1 MFTPSLPARLFHPD
15 ELLCLPLFKPMKDL
29 AGRSLTAF
37 LWGAGG
43 SIVKII
49 LQFAAQVVLARLL
62 GPTEYGLFALGV
74 IVVGLS
80 TFFSDM
86 GLAYGLIQKKSVDVN
101 DIRFVW
107 TWQCLL
113 GISVS
118 GIVFYSAGSLANL
131 FAKPEAEFIFKSLSL
146 VVLINAVTSLSTNLL
161 KKSLNFKTLQV
172 SELSSYFLGF
182 GCVGIP
188 LAIAGYGGASLVAA
202 WLVQS
207 ASNFIILYLHVRHP
221 LNFKFWTTDGGYM
234 LRYGA
239 TALGTYL
246 INWVLNSADK
256 ILVARIFPSHT
267 VGLYTTAFN
276 LVNAPSSAIYGN
288 LQSIVFSACARL
300 QDNHEALR
308 EVFLRL
314 LTIITLVAFPL
325 FILIGVGSDFVIATV
340 YGAKWLDAAPLLAPF
355 ALVMPFWL
363 IWGISTPILWNS
375 GYTKLEF
382 RLQIP
387 MVFLWLAVLFVVT
400 GSPPQIVATV
410 AASFFALRCTVMV
423 IAVVK
428 ILKISLR
435 SFLNAIFGGILLSLV
450 VAFVSVSLMPSIGAL
465 SVGAPV
471 QFLLLLSAGG
481 IAYFLSMCLLVPV
494 LVDERMAAY
503 IMMGQKKLP
512 HWTKPI
518 VRYLLGNQK

>member
-1 MFTPSLPARLFHPD
+1 
-15 ELLCLPLFKPMKDL
+15 MKDL

-62 GPTEYGLFALGV
+62 GPAEYGLFALGV
-74 IVVGLS
+74 IIVGLS

-101 DIRFVW
+101 DMRFVW
-107 TWQCLL
+107 TWQCIL

-131 FAKPEAEFIFKSLSL
+131 FAKPEAEFIFQSLSL
-146 VVLINAVTSLSTNLL
+146 VILINAVTSLSTNLL
-161 KKSLNFKTLQV
+161 KKSLNFKVLQV

-188 LAIAGYGGASLVAA
+188 LAIAGYGGTSLVAA

-207 ASNFIILYLHVRHP
+207 ASNFIILYLQVRHP
-221 LNFKFWTTDGGYM
+221 LTFKFWTTDAGHM

-246 INWVLNSADK
+246 INWVLNGADK
-256 ILVARIFPSHT
+256 VLVGRIFSSYT

-276 LVNAPSSAIYGN
+276 FVNAPSSAIYGN

-314 LTIITLVAFPL
+314 LSLITLVTFPL
-325 FILIGVGSDFVIATV
+325 FILIAVGSEFLIVIV
-340 YGAKWLDAAPLLAPF
+340 YGVKWLGAAQMLTPF
-355 ALVMPFWL
+355 ALAMPFLL

-382 RLQIP
+382 RLQLP
-387 MVFLWLAVLFVVT
+387 MVFISLAALSAVMDSSPQVV
-400 GSPPQIVATV
+400 AAV
-410 AASFFALRCTVMV
+410 AASLFALRCLVMV
-423 IAVVK
+423 LAVVK
-428 ILKISLR
+428 ILKISPR
-435 SFLNAIFGGILLSLV
+435 SFLNAIFGGIVLSLV
-450 VAFVSVSLMPSIGAL
+450 VAFVSVSLTPSIEAL
-465 SVGAPV
+465 DVGVPV
-471 QFLLLLSAGG
+471 QLLLLLSAGG

-494 LVDERMAAY
+494 LVDERMAAF

>member
-1 MFTPSLPARLFHPD
+1 MPSLPARLFHSD
-15 ELLCLPLFKPMKDL
+15 EPTGLSSVKPMKDL

-49 LQFAAQVVLARLL
+49 LQFSAQVVLARLL
-62 GPTEYGLFALGV
+62 GPTEYGLFALRV

-80 TFFSDM
+80 TFVSDM

-101 DIRFVW
+101 DMRFVW
-107 TWQCLL
+107 TWQCVL

-118 GIVFYSAGSLANL
+118 GIIYYSAGSLANL
-131 FAKPEAEFIFKSLSL
+131 FTKPEAEFIFQSLSL

-161 KKSLNFKTLQV
+161 KKSLNYKVLQV

-207 ASNFIILYLHVRHP
+207 ASNFIILYSQVRHP
-221 LNFKFWTTDGGYM
+221 LTLKFWTIDGGHM

-239 TALGTYL
+239 TVLGTNL
-246 INWVLNSADK
+246 INWILSGADK
-256 ILVARIFPSHT
+256 ILVGRIFSSYT

-276 LVNAPSSAIYGN
+276 FVHAPSSAIYGN

-314 LTIITLVAFPL
+314 LSLITLVAFPL
-325 FILIGVGSDFVIATV
+325 FILVGVGSEFIIAIV
-340 YGAKWLDAAPLLAPF
+340 YGVKWLGAAQLLTPF
-355 ALVMPFWL
+355 ALAMPFLL
-363 IWGISTPILWNS
+363 IWCISTPVLWNS

-382 RLQIP
+382 WLQLP
-387 MVFLWLAVLFVVT
+387 MVFLWLAALSAVT
-400 GSPPQIVATV
+400 DSPPQVVATV
-410 AASFFALRCTVMV
+410 AASLFALRSVV
-423 IAVVK
+423 IVLAVVK
-428 ILKISLR
+428 ILKISPR
-435 SFLNAIFGGILLSLV
+435 SFLNAIFGGVVLSLI
-450 VAFVSVSLMPSIGAL
+450 VAFVSISLTPSIAAL
-465 SVGAPV
+465 NVGTPV
-471 QFLLLLSAGG
+471 QLLLLLSAAGT
-481 IAYFLSMCLLVPV
+481 AYFLSMCLLVPM

>member
-1 MFTPSLPARLFHPD
+1 
-15 ELLCLPLFKPMKDL
+15 MKDL

-43 SIVKII
+43 SVLKII

-74 IVVGLS
+74 IVVSFS

-86 GLAYGLIQKKSVDVN
+86 GLAYGLIQKKTVDVN

-107 TWQCLL
+107 TWQCML
-113 GISVS
+113 GLSVS

-131 FAKPEAEFIFKSLSL
+131 FAKPEAEFIFQSLSL
-146 VVLINAVTSLSTNLL
+146 VILINAVTSLSTNLL
-161 KKSLNFKTLQV
+161 KKSLNFKVLQV

-207 ASNFIILYLHVRHP
+207 TSNFIILYLQVRHP
-221 LNFKFWTTDGGYM
+221 LAFKFWTTDGGHM

-246 INWVLNSADK
+246 INWVLSGADK
-256 ILVARIFPSHT
+256 ILVGRIFSSYT

-276 LVNAPSSAIYGN
+276 FVNAPSSAIYGN

-314 LTIITLVAFPL
+314 LSLITLITFPL
-325 FILIGVGSDFVIATV
+325 FILIAVGSEFLIVIV
-340 YGAKWLDAAPLLAPF
+340 YGVKWLDAAQLLTPF
-355 ALVMPFWL
+355 ALAMPFLL

-382 RLQIP
+382 WLQLP
-387 MVFLWLAVLFVVT
+387 MVFLWLAVLSTVT
-400 GSPPQIVATV
+400 DSPPQIVATV
-410 AASFFALRCTVMV
+410 AASLFALRCIVMV
-423 IAVVK
+423 LAVVK
-428 ILKISLR
+428 ILKISPR
-435 SFLNAIFGGILLSLV
+435 SFLNAIFGGIVLSLI
-450 VAFVSVSLMPSIGAL
+450 VAFVSVSLRPSIAAFN
-465 SVGAPV
+465 VGAPV
-471 QFLLLLSAGG
+471 QLLLLLSAGG
-481 IAYFLSMCLLVPV
+481 IAYFLSMCLLVPM

-503 IMMGQKKLP
+503 IMMGQEKLP

-518 VRYLLGNQK
+518 VRYILGNQK

>member
-1 MFTPSLPARLFHPD
+1 
-15 ELLCLPLFKPMKDL
+15 MKDL

-49 LQFAAQVVLARLL
+49 LQFGAQVVLARLL

-74 IVVGLS
+74 IVVSFS

-107 TWQCLL
+107 TWQCML
-113 GISVS
+113 GILVS

-131 FAKPEAEFIFKSLSL
+131 FAKPEAEFIFQSLSL

-161 KKSLNFKTLQV
+161 KKSLNFKILQV
-172 SELSSYFLGF
+172 SELFSYFLGF

-188 LAIAGYGGASLVAA
+188 LAISGYGGASLVAA

-207 ASNFIILYLHVRHP
+207 ASNFIILYLQVRHP
-221 LNFKFWTTDGGYM
+221 LTFKFWTTDGGHM

-246 INWVLNSADK
+246 INWVLNGADK
-256 ILVARIFPSHT
+256 ILVGRIFSSYT

-276 LVNAPSSAIYGN
+276 FVNAPSSAIYGN

-314 LTIITLVAFPL
+314 LSLITLITFPL
-325 FILIGVGSDFVIATV
+325 FILIAVGSEFLIVIV
-340 YGAKWLDAAPLLAPF
+340 YGVKWLDAAQLLTPF
-355 ALVMPFWL
+355 ALAMPFLL

-382 RLQIP
+382 WLQLP
-387 MVFLWLAVLFVVT
+387 MVFLWLAVLST
-400 GSPPQIVATV
+400 LTDSSPQVVATV
-410 AASFFALRCTVMV
+410 AASLFALRCIVMV
-423 IAVVK
+423 LAVVK
-428 ILKISLR
+428 ILKISPR
-435 SFLNAIFGGILLSLV
+435 SFLNAIFGGIVLSLI
-450 VAFVSVSLMPSIGAL
+450 VAFVSLSLRPSITAFN
-465 SVGAPV
+465 AAPPV
-471 QFLLLLSAGG
+471 QLLLLLSAGG
-481 IAYFLSMCLLVPV
+481 IAYFLSMCLLVPM

-512 HWTKPI
+512 QWTRPI